1 MPRKIILTSFQ
12 TWLPHQTSNSSDDLL
27 SQLPKH
33 RFSDRYS
40 ILLRGLPV
48 DPQKASK
55 RVLLGIEVLKP
66 DAIICCGMAESRSH
80 LTIESNAECGSR
92 KLKTTVHLAALIA
105 DIPRI
110 TISHDAGKFVC
121 EALYY
126 EVLNYIEVKQLPIA
140 CIFVHVPLLNSSN
153 IRQTIED
160 FLAIIERI

>member
-1 MPRKIILTSFQ
+1 MSRKILLTSFQ

-48 DPQKASK
+48 EPQKASK
-55 RVLLGIEVLKP
+55 RVLLGIQVLKP
-66 DAIICCGMAESRSH
+66 HAIICCGMAESRSR
-80 LTIESNAECGSR
+80 LTIESNAWCGSR
-92 KLKTTVHLAALIA
+92 QLKTTVDLEALIA

-110 TISHDAGKFVC
+110 SISDDAGKFVC

-126 EVLNYIEVKQLPIA
+126 EVLNYLEIRQLPIP
-140 CIFVHVPLLNSSN
+140 CIFVHVPLLNAGN
-153 IRQTIED
+153 IGQTIED
-160 FLAIIERI
+160 FLMLFKKI